1 MTTNVF
7 VLKLLVLDT
16 ICCNDIAYTLNN
28 PAAVKLSRHTGNL
41 WAAAKT
47 TASGRKISTMERAK
61 DHPPQPG
68 APAVPIPAPTPNPS
82 ALLCLSLLPCRP
94 STFFSTLE
102 VSLFTVASSPLS
114 LKQKKK

>member
-68 APAVPIPAPTPNPS
+68 APAVPIPAPTPTRV
-82 ALLCLSLLPCRP
+82 PCCAYP
-94 STFFSTLE
+94 CSP
-102 VSLFTVASSPLS
+102 VAPVPFLAP
-114 LKQKKK
+114 